1 MTQAGLGLAEGFHEH
16 NLGLINEFL
25 GTLSSLSE
33 RRLLKYRV
41 VLTKLSRDFGEPFD
55 ALTQKNLE
63 RYLANVNKRSD
74 YSAWTKLGYRQMVK
88 KFFGWLHDP
97 SFVEWV
103 KLGRVW
109 SRVNVSNLLTD
120 SELQAM
126 RVACANLRDRA
137 LVETAY
143 ESAFR
148 PHEILGLRKSSVI
161 FDQYGA
167 SIYLREGKTGPRRVR
182 VINAAPLLADWIANH
197 PRKQK
202 DAPLWV
208 DLSGDTT
215 YQQLKYIGLAKLVKR
230 IAKKAGVGKRVNP
243 YIFRHTRLT
252 HLSKI
257 LTEAVLCE
265 FAGWRQGSEMPRN
278 YVHLSGRDV
287 DEAILRAYG
296 LVKPG
301 EPVKPNL
308 PIRCN
313 RCGNLNPHDSEIC
326 FRCGFALSERAA
338 FGRDDDFQRLKQTV
352 ERMERRLGKLTS

>member
-1 MTQAGLGLAEGFHEH
+1 MAEGFHER
-16 NLGLINEFL
+16 NIALIDEFL
-25 GTLSSLSE
+25 ETLSSLSD

-41 VLTKLSRDFGEPFD
+41 VLTKMSRDFGKAFD
-55 ALTQKNLE
+55 NLTKDDLL
-63 RYLANVNKRSD
+63 RYVEGVNKRSN
-74 YSAWTKLGYRQMVK
+74 YSAWTKLGYRQVVK
-88 KFFGWLHDP
+88 KFFGWLRDP

-109 SRVNVSNLLTD
+109 SRVNVDDLLTD
-120 SELQAM
+120 NELQAI
-126 RVACANLRDRA
+126 RTACTNLRDRT

-148 PHEILGLRKSSVI
+148 PHELLGLKKSSVV

-167 SIYLREGKTGPRRVR
+167 SVYLENGKTGPRRVR

-197 PRKQK
+197 PKRRE

-215 YQQLKYIGLAKLVKR
+215 FQQLGYIGLMKLVKR
-230 IAKKAGVGKRVNP
+230 IAKRAGVGKRVNP
-243 YIFRHTRLT
+243 YVFRHTRLT

-257 LTEAVLCE
+257 ITESVLCE
-265 FAGWRQGSEMPRN
+265 FAGWTQGSEMPRN

-296 LVKPG
+296 LIKPG

-308 PIRCN
+308 PIKCN
-313 RCGNLNPHDSEIC
+313 RCGNLNPHESEIC

-338 FGRDDDFQRLKQTV
+338 FKRDDDFQRLKQTV